1 MKNYKVYH
9 TTLFEIVFIILFI
22 TLSPG
27 FPSTTTS
34 HITNPDSKGNRM
46 SWWSNAR
53 FGMFIHWGIYAVP
66 AHGEWYMNNGHVPRK
81 KYEKYAKQFDP
92 VKFDASRWVKIA
104 KDAGMKYMVITSKHH
119 DGFVMFHTKTTHYN
133 VVDDTPWGKDPLKA
147 LSKACR
153 KQGIKFGVY
162 YSIMDW
168 HSPDQMA
175 HNDSIPSHPT
185 YNPTRMRP
193 GKKDDYKKYMK
204 TQLKELITQY
214 HPAILW
220 FDGEWPD
227 WWTYQDGKELYDYL
241 RKMDPNLIINN
252 RIGKRP
258 TGMKGIQMK
267 HAVGDFGTPEQNIPP
282 NGIPG
287 TYWETCMTINNDWG
301 YNKDDHDFKSD
312 TTLIRNLVDIASKGG
327 NYLLNVGP
335 TAMGIIP
342 QPEVTRLKEMGKW
355 LKVNGQAIYGSSA
368 SPFKQTLSW
377 GRVTT
382 KPGKLYLEVFK
393 WPKDGKLMLP
403 ALQGHITGVRL
414 LADPSR
420 KGLSAEVAHGQT
432 TVTLTGNAPDG
443 IASVVELDVRK

>member
-1 MKNYKVYH
+1 MQNHRFYF
-9 TTLFEIVFIILFI
+9 TRIFGTFIILLLVALTDAFPQAP
-22 TLSPG
+22 LSKTEH
-27 FPSTTTS
+27 STS
-34 HITNPDSKGNRM
+34 QNNRM
-46 SWWSNAR
+46 TWWRDAR

-66 AHGEWYMNNGHVPRK
+66 AHAEWYMNNGHVPRK
-81 KYEKYAKQFDP
+81 EYEKYAKQFDP
-92 VKFDASRWVKIA
+92 VKFNADQWVKIA
-104 KDAGMKYMVITSKHH
+104 KDAGMKYMIITSKHH

-153 KQGIKFGVY
+153 EQGIKFGVY

-168 HSPDQMA
+168 HSPYQMA
-175 HNDSIPSHPT
+175 HNDSVPSHPT
-185 YNPTRMRP
+185 YNPTRIRP
-193 GKKDDYKKYMK
+193 GKKDAYKKYMM

-214 HPAILW
+214 HPAVLW
-220 FDGEWPD
+220 FDGEWPA
-227 WWTYQDGKELYDYL
+227 WWTYQDGKELYGYL
-241 RKMDPNLIINN
+241 RNMDPKLIINN

-258 TGMKGIQMK
+258 TGMKGIQMQ

-342 QPEVTRLKEMGKW
+342 QPEVTRLEEMGKW

-368 SPFKQTLSW
+368 SPFKQKFGW
-377 GRVTT
+377 GRVTA
-382 KPGKLYLEVFK
+382 KPGKLYLEVFN
-393 WPKDGKLMLP
+393 WPEDGKLTLP
-403 ALQGHITGVRL
+403 SVDGHITHIRL

-420 KGLSAEVAHGQT
+420 KGLSAKETQGRTVVALQ
-432 TVTLTGNAPDG
+432 GNAPDG
-443 IASVVELDVRK
+443 IASVVELEVRK